1 MCKPENLLDMNK
13 RIYKVLGSIVLL
25 AMLMVNCTD
34 KFAEL
39 NKDPREVN
47 DPDLSHVLTNALYN
61 SAGDEYLQWF
71 YNNSVYFW
79 RFAQITAARGGNAT
93 DFNDTG
99 ALGGIPLHR
108 VMIDMKEIR
117 YRIDNMPEADRKN
130 YQAFKAITYIPQIQL
145 ALRATDW
152 QGSMVYSEAVE
163 ARYSGNLTP
172 KYDTQEELLTMWL
185 AELKEA
191 ITILLAADNTQV
203 RPGNQDFIYRS
214 NWVNWARYANSL
226 RLRIA
231 ARYEISNPT
240 LMKQLLQEIVSLKDA
255 DGNILLITD
264 PVNNAVW
271 APGTDEQGPG
281 GGNTL
286 WIENYG
292 PSKNFSAFARKNQDP
307 RLRIFFRMN
316 DLSEANLNLISAAG
330 QTLPKWVKFPV
341 VEPWDRLVG
350 SPVAPDSSG
359 VTDYY
364 GAALRDADN
373 RTYARLPYVDYN
385 LIKPKQNGRSGE
397 YRNILL
403 GAAEVCLYLAEFVEK
418 GHVSGIGTAES
429 WYKKGVEYS
438 LKQYDNRAML
448 AQVVDYANRGLKAG
462 EVEAYL
468 AQEDVKYITGDPK
481 NKEKIILQQ
490 IINLFDNPYEGIA
503 VARRTGYPKKGSSI
517 WAWEPYYSAGAE
529 LKLPRRFPW
538 NQPSIE
544 TNRANFEQALS
555 AQGFTMNAF
564 EGDVLNVE
572 RVWWDKNA
580 PDYGSGQ

>member
-1 MCKPENLLDMNK
+1 MCKLKNSYIMNK
-13 RIYKVLGSIVLL
+13 KVFKIIGLIVLS
-25 AMLMVNCTD
+25 AFLMVNCTD

-47 DPDLSHVLTNALYN
+47 DPDLSHLLTNALFN

-79 RFAQITAARGGNAT
+79 RFTQVATARGGNAP
-93 DFNDTG
+93 DFNNTA
-99 ALGGIPLHR
+99 ALGGVPLTR

-117 YRIDNMPEADRKN
+117 YRIDLMPEDQKKN
-130 YQAFKAITYIPQIQL
+130 YQAFKALTYIPQVQL
-145 ALRATDW
+145 GLRVTDW
-152 QGSMVYSEAVE
+152 QGSMVYSEAVD

-172 KYDTQEELLTMWL
+172 KYDTQEELFTQWL
-185 AELKEA
+185 QELKDA
-191 ITILLAADNTQV
+191 ITVFLAADNTQV

-240 LMKQLLQEIVSLKDA
+240 LMKSLLQEIVSLKDGS
-255 DGNILLITD
+255 GNPLLIID
-264 PVNNAVW
+264 PAQNAIW
-271 APGTDEQGPG
+271 APGASELGPG
-281 GGNTL
+281 GTNTL

-292 PSKNFSAFARKNQDP
+292 PGANFSAFMRRSEDP

-316 DLSEANLNLISAAG
+316 DLSETNIALISAAG
-330 QTLPKWVKFPV
+330 QTLPKFAKVPV
-341 VEPWDRLVG
+341 NEPWDRLVG
-350 SPVAPDSSG
+350 SPIAPDSSG

-364 GAALRDADN
+364 GAALRDVEN
-373 RTYARLPYVDYN
+373 RTYARLPYMDYN
-385 LIKPKQNGRSGE
+385 LIKPKQAGRNGE
-397 YRNILL
+397 YKNILL
-403 GAAEVCLYLAEFVEK
+403 GAAEVSLYLAEFIEK
-418 GHVSGIGTAES
+418 GHVTGIGTAQS
-429 WYKKGVEYS
+429 WYEKGVEFS
-438 LKQYDNRAML
+438 LKQHDNRASM
-448 AQVVDYANRGLKAG
+448 AQIVDYATRGLKNG

-468 AQEDVKYITGDPK
+468 QKDDVKYIPNDAK

-490 IINLFDNPYEGIA
+490 IINLFDNPYEA
-503 VARRTGYPKKGSSI
+503 VSVSRRTGYPKKGSTI
-517 WAWEPYYSAGAE
+517 WAWEPVYYSGSE

-538 NQPSIE
+538 NRPTIE
-544 TNRANFEQALS
+544 TNMANWEQAVS
-555 AQGFTMNAF
+555 AQGFTINAF
-564 EGDVLNVE
+564 EGTKLNSE